1 MSTVTLSAH
10 NVVAAF
16 RDLELADDSLA
27 ALREAGFDDDE
38 ISLLGRPV
46 EEVERE
52 ADDGTGPGEPVGGS
66 VIKQTFVGGAAGGLA
81 GGAIGALATAA
92 VAAIP
97 GVGLVAGT
105 GALLGFLGGAGG
117 GATVGSI
124 LEGESA
130 LRTNHSWAQALDA
143 IKEGALVVGVH
154 GTDTERIAEAERILS
169 ANNPMDVRR
178 VDSRGETVTTD
189 R

>member
-1 MSTVTLSAH
+1 MSTVTLSEH

-16 RDLELADDSLA
+16 RDLELAEDALA

-46 EEVERE
+46 EEVESEIDEGR
-52 ADDGTGPGEPVGGS
+52 GPGEPIGGN
-66 VIKQTFVGGAAGGLA
+66 VIAQTFAGGAGGGLA
-81 GGAIGALATAA
+81 GGVLGALATAA
-92 VAAIP
+92 VAAVP

-105 GALLGFLGGAGG
+105 GALLGFLGGAGA

-143 IKEGALVVGVH
+143 VKEGAIIVGVH
-154 GTDTERIAEAERILS
+154 GTDRARVDEAAGIIS
-169 ANNPMDVRR
+169 GHQPMDLRQ
-178 VDSRGETVTTD
+178 VDSRGETVAD
-189 R
+189 DS